1 MSTAPVRATQ
11 VRSYEHHF
19 FVSIGIIAAVIILV
33 GFSRTYYLKEF
44 FQTPAL
50 LPIIHLHGAL
60 FTSWVVL
67 FIAQAWLVS
76 SHRSRIHMRLG
87 IAGFLLAIAMIV
99 VGTTA
104 AITVARLGHVR
115 PGGPPPLVFLVVPI
129 FDMLVFSVLII
140 AGFLIRRRPDY
151 HKRIMTVATLSL
163 MTAAFGRMI
172 VMVQGGGNVKLALTF
187 TALLVTIATAS
198 DAILHR
204 RIHPAFVWA
213 GGLVL
218 LSIPLRFGVAQTD
231 AWMSLARW
239 LTN

>member
-1 MSTAPVRATQ
+1 
-11 VRSYEHHF
+11 
-19 FVSIGIIAAVIILV
+19 
-33 GFSRTYYLKEF
+33 
-44 FQTPAL
+44 
-50 LPIIHLHGAL
+50 
-60 FTSWVVL
+60 
-67 FIAQAWLVS
+67 
-76 SHRSRIHMRLG
+76 
-87 IAGFLLAIAMIV
+87 
-99 VGTTA
+99 
-104 AITVARLGHVR
+104 
-115 PGGPPPLVFLVVPI
+115 LVVPI
-129 FDMLVFSVLII
+129 FDMLVFSVLTI

-151 HKRIMTVATLSL
+151 HKRIMAVATLSL

-172 VMVQGGGNVKLALTF
+172 VMVQGRGNVKLALTF